1 MVEGDPT
8 LRILQTLSYST
19 GVIIAWAFLPESR
32 LFVFPVLAAG
42 VISGVVLPHAFR
54 RVSATGKE

>member
-1 MVEGDPT
+1 MA
-8 LRILQTLSYST
+8 
-19 GVIIAWAFLPESR
+19 GVIIAWAFLSESR